1 MLFAP
6 DTVPFIASLT
16 AVLLSATVGLVLRF
30 RNGAKPARRANLFKE
45 EGTPAAPDAAEDEEH
60 DVLLADEPEGGSCTT
75 KPEQR
80 GDYPLLGS
88 RVEFHGLQKAAPLN
102 GTYGVVL
109 RESAGRFAVR
119 KEVAHADDA
128 ASVMVRAYNLRA
140 APPLDSLAAVQ
151 RLVDAAPTGAR
162 VTLPCGEVMLRAPLR
177 AAEPAAEPCRA
188 IGIESDAGAA
198 DQAAAEEAAEAAEAE
213 GGTLLLSRAITL
225 AGMGCRS
232 GGTVLHFGV
241 TVGPEVQGPVWHSS
255 SRWHVRPW
263 RAHHLC
269 APGQGAYT

>member
-1 MLFAP
+1 MIECWKVILTKKLTFTPKITSSPPSQTYNLRRWPTSRCGPTKMLFAP

-30 RNGAKPARRANLFKE
+30 RNGAKPARRTNLFKE

-128 ASVMVRAYNLRA
+128 ASVMVRASNLRA

-162 VTLPCGEVMLRAPLR
+162 VTLPCTHSSDDATFDLCDLDGGIGNSPERGIGELRTHVELH
-177 AAEPAAEPCRA
+177 
-188 IGIESDAGAA
+188 GV
-198 DQAAAEEAAEAAEAE
+198 AAALQD
-213 GGTLLLSRAITL
+213 G
-225 AGMGCRS
+225 
-232 GGTVLHFGV
+232 
-241 TVGPEVQGPVWHSS
+241 
-255 SRWHVRPW
+255 RP
-263 RAHHLC
+263 
-269 APGQGAYT
+269 GASIREK